1 MADLIRNRR
10 AALRSA
16 REAAF
21 ALCTVWLVFQN
32 LVLVALLPW
41 GRLPEFVSKY
51 AAILKAAALVLGP
64 VWAVG
69 TLALLG
75 WMFVNLLARGTRDA
89 GTSEE
94 WERNHGRAR

>member
-1 MADLIRNRR
+1 
-10 AALRSA
+10 
-16 REAAF
+16 
-21 ALCTVWLVFQN
+21 VFQN
-32 LVLVALLPW
+32 LVLVSLLPW
-41 GRLPEFVSKY
+41 GRLPEFLPKY

-75 WMFVNLLARGTRDA
+75 WLFVNLLARGTRVA